1 MNAFN
6 RIVMLIIALLLIAV
20 PVLLLLV
27 TFGVVSEDLIDAYTG
42 YRSAVESLGNLSL
55 SDITGTVRV
64 VIAIVGLLVALIAL
78 LLLLREL
85 TFGRRVARSTV
96 MEDAPGKETVITA
109 GAVKALAEGAAREVG
124 AESPSVSL
132 TSKDRRYLVS
142 VGKRVP
148 PSGNYTELATRTR
161 ENVRKVLGEQGVPVE
176 DVEVTV
182 QGTALR
188 ERKCRWPP
196 GPTSSGGPLSR
207 GL

>member
-20 PVLLLLV
+20 PLLLLLV

-182 QGTALR
+182 QGTASQ
-188 ERKCRWPP
+188 RKEV
-196 GPTSSGGPLSR
+196 
-207 GL
+207 

>member
-161 ENVRKVLGEQGVPVE
+161 DNVRKVLGEQGVPVE

-182 QGTALR
+182 QGTASQ
-188 ERKCRWPP
+188 RKE
-196 GPTSSGGPLSR
+196 G
-207 GL
+207 

>member
-27 TFGVVSEDLIDAYTG
+27 VFGVISADVIDAYTG
-42 YRSAVESLGNLSL
+42 YRSGLEALGNLSI
-55 SDITGTVRV
+55 SDFTNPVRIVLAV
-64 VIAIVGLLVALIAL
+64 VGVLVALIAL

-96 MEDAPGKETVITA
+96 MDDTPGKETVITA
-109 GAVKALAEGAAREVG
+109 SAVKALAEGAARGAG
-124 AESPSVSL
+124 AESPSASL
-132 TSKDRRYLVS
+132 TSKDRDYLVS
-142 VGKRVP
+142 VGIRVP

-161 ENVRKVLGEQGVPVE
+161 ENIRRVLGEQGVPVR

-182 QGTALR
+182 QGTA
-188 ERKCRWPP
+188 
-196 GPTSSGGPLSR
+196 S
-207 GL
+207 

>member
-55 SDITGTVRV
+55 SDITGTVRI

-182 QGTALR
+182 QGTASQ
-188 ERKCRWPP
+188 RKEV
-196 GPTSSGGPLSR
+196 
-207 GL
+207 